1 MNTILITCS
10 KDKAV
15 VQDDNG
21 RFTNRVSNG
30 VLVEV
35 GDTLSVEQI
44 AINSVGV
51 GSDIVEIPRELG
63 DYDYYT
69 NETKLKASFYIYFT
83 TTHSSRN
90 TCRTCLLE

>member
-15 VQDDNG
+15 VQDENG

-35 GDTLSVEQI
+35 GDTISVEQI

-51 GSDIVEIPRELG
+51 GWV
-63 DYDYYT
+63 
-69 NETKLKASFYIYFT
+69 
-83 TTHSSRN
+83 
-90 TCRTCLLE
+90 